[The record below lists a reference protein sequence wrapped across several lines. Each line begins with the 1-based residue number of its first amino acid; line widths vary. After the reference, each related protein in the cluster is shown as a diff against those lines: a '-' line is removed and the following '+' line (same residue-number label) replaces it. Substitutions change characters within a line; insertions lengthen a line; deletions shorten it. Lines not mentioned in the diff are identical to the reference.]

1 MFFIIFYLFTVSIDC
16 FIIYRQYFN
25 IGIVPVHVKLVGVYL
40 LFVSGIVAGCGGIVG
55 WFRGIIGGFVVFRML
70 FGLRFSVVS
79 LLVNISIFYII
90 T

>member
-1 MFFIIFYLFTVSIDC
+1 M
-16 FIIYRQYFN
+16 
-25 IGIVPVHVKLVGVYL
+25 

-55 WFRGIIGGFVVFRML
+55 WCLGIIGEFGVFRML